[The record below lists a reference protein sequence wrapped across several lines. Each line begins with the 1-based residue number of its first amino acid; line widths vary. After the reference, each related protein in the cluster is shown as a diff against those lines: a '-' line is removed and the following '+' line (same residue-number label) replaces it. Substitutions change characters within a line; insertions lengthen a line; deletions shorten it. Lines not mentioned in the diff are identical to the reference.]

1 MNLRLM
7 DWYIGKTTF
16 LAMVVVTLCGGLLM
30 FVFTLLDALPD
41 AEEQGGFF
49 GALAQTVRT
58 MPRKIEELAPFAI
71 FLGVLIGMGNLSSNS
86 ELTIFRSTGVSV
98 TRLFVS
104 VCIPSM
110 LMIVLAQTLVPLVF
124 ASDERDSV
132 TGLGNI
138 NAAWVREGN
147 TYTRIGSINA
157 AETLQG
163 ISQYYVNDA
172 GSLTR
177 VRESRSARPMK
188 QGEGWELAEV
198 TNTAIDTRRIDVS
211 TIQRATWD
219 TPRSAESLMSAF
231 TTEPRKMS
239 LLQLYEQI
247 DDLRKAGENAKEYQI
262 EFWLKLTKPL
272 SVLGLVL
279 IAIGFVVGSTREMG
293 MGARL
298 TFGIAVGFAFHYFQT
313 LVAPVTVVFAL
324 PPAVAISIPII
335 MVWAIG
341 LVLLR
346 RIR

>member
-1 MNLRLM
+1 MNARLM

-16 LAMVVVTLCGGLLM
+16 LAMVVVTMCGGLLM

-41 AEEQGGFF
+41 AEEQGGFLA
-49 GALAQTVRT
+49 ALGQTIRT
-58 MPRKIEELAPFAI
+58 MPRKIEELAPFAV
-71 FLGVLIGMGNLSSNS
+71 FLGVLVGMGNLSSNS

-98 TRLFVS
+98 VRLFVS
-104 VCIPSM
+104 ACIPSV
-110 LMIVLAQTLVPLVF
+110 LMIILAQTLVPLVF
-124 ASDERDSV
+124 ASDERGSDSID
-132 TGLGNI
+132 GSI
-138 NAAWVREGN
+138 DAAWIREGN
-147 TYTRIGSINA
+147 TFTRIGSITGT
-157 AETLQG
+157 ETLNG
-163 ISQYYVNDA
+163 ISQYTLDDVGDL
-172 GSLTR
+172 SK
-177 VRESRSARPMK
+177 VREARTARPNDDV
-188 QGEGWELAEV
+188 GGWELDEV
-198 TNTAIDTRRIDVS
+198 TETLINSQRINVTS
-211 TIQRATWD
+211 PQSATWV
-219 TPRSAESLMSAF
+219 TPRSADSLMSAF

-247 DDLRKAGENAKEYQI
+247 DDLREAGEDGREFEV

-324 PPAVAISIPII
+324 PPAVAISIPIV

-341 LVLLR
+341 LVLLQ

>member
-1 MNLRLM
+1 MNARLM

-41 AEEQGGFF
+41 AEEQGGFIA
-49 GALAQTVRT
+49 ALGQTVRT
-58 MPRKIEELAPFAI
+58 MPRKIEELAPFAV

-98 TRLFVS
+98 VRLFVS
-104 VCIPSM
+104 ACIPSVV
-110 LMIVLAQTLVPLVF
+110 MIVLAQTLVPLIF
-124 ASDERDSV
+124 AADERGSASIDG
-132 TGLGNI
+132 TI
-138 NAAWVREGN
+138 DAAWIREGK
-147 TYTRIGSINA
+147 TFTRIGSITA
-157 AETLQG
+157 SDTLQSV
-163 ISQYYVNDA
+163 SQYRLDDVGNL
-172 GSLTR
+172 SQ
-177 VRESRSARPMK
+177 VREAKTARPK
-188 QGEGWELAEV
+188 NDEGGWELNEV
-198 TNTAIDTRRIDVS
+198 SESSISAQRIDV
-211 TIQRATWD
+211 TTPQNATWD
-219 TPRSAESLMSAF
+219 TPRSADSLMSAF

-247 DDLRKAGENAKEYQI
+247 DDLRTAREDAREYQV

-324 PPAVAISIPII
+324 PPAVAISVPII

-341 LVLLR
+341 LVLLQ

>member
-1 MNLRLM
+1 MNIKLM
-7 DWYIGKTTF
+7 DWYIGRTLF

-41 AEEQGGFF
+41 AEEQGGFLA
-49 GALAQTVRT
+49 ALGQTMRT

-86 ELTIFRSTGVSV
+86 ELTVLRSTGVSV

-104 VCIPSM
+104 SCIPSV
-110 LMIVLAQTLVPLVF
+110 LMIVFAQTLIPLMF
-124 ASDERDSV
+124 AADERGTASRSSQIA
-132 TGLGNI
+132 G
-138 NAAWVREGN
+138 AWVREGD
-147 TYTRIGSINA
+147 TFTRIGSINA
-157 AETLQG
+157 VQSLEE
-163 ISQYYVNDA
+163 ISQYELDDA
-172 GSLTR
+172 GQLIT
-177 VRESRSARPMK
+177 VREAESARPK
-188 QGEGWELAEV
+188 GQQDGWDLENV
-198 TNTAIDTRRIDVS
+198 TNTEFEADRVAVS
-211 TIQRATWD
+211 RPQTATWD
-219 TPRSAESLMSAF
+219 TPRSADSLMSAF

-239 LLQLYEQI
+239 TIQLYEQI
-247 DDLRKAGENAKEYQI
+247 ADLRKAGEDPKEYQI

-324 PPAVAISIPII
+324 PPAVAISVPIVL
-335 MVWAIG
+335 VWAIG
-341 LVLLR
+341 LVLLQ

>member
-1 MNLRLM
+1 MTVRLM

-41 AEEQGGFF
+41 AEEHGGFLA
-49 GALAQTVRT
+49 ALGQTVRT
-58 MPRKIEELAPFAI
+58 MPRKIEELAPFAV
-71 FLGVLIGMGNLSSNS
+71 FLGVLVGMGNLSSNS
-86 ELTIFRSTGVSV
+86 EITVLRSTGVSV
-98 TRLFVS
+98 IRLFVS
-104 VCIPSM
+104 ACIPSV
-110 LMIVLAQTLVPLVF
+110 LMIILAQSLVPLVF
-124 ASDERDSV
+124 AADERGSASI
-132 TGLGNI
+132 TGTI
-138 NAAWVREGN
+138 DAAWVREGN
-147 TYTRIGSINA
+147 TFTRIGSITA
-157 AETLQG
+157 TETLQG
-163 ISQYYVNDA
+163 VSQYSMDDVGNLSQVLEA
-172 GSLTR
+172 KT
-177 VRESRSARPMK
+177 ARPK
-188 QGEGWELAEV
+188 KDEGGWELDEVTETFIRAQRIEV
-198 TNTAIDTRRIDVS
+198 TNPQS
-211 TIQRATWD
+211 ATWD
-219 TPRSAESLMSAF
+219 TPRSADSLMSAF

-247 DDLRKAGENAKEYQI
+247 DDLHEAGEDATEYQV

-335 MVWAIG
+335 MVWTIG
-341 LVLLR
+341 LILLQ

>member
-41 AEEQGGFF
+41 AEEHGGFLA
-49 GALAQTVRT
+49 ALWQTVRT
-58 MPRKIEELAPFAI
+58 MPRKIEELAPFAV

-86 ELTIFRSTGVSV
+86 ELTILRSTGVSV
-98 TRLFVS
+98 LRLFVS
-104 VCIPSM
+104 ACMPSV
-110 LMIVLAQTLVPLVF
+110 LMIILAQTLVPLIF
-124 ASDERDSV
+124 AGDERDSAS
-132 TGLGNI
+132 LNRAI
-138 NAAWVREGN
+138 DAAWVREGS
-147 TYTRIGSINA
+147 TFTRIGSITST
-157 AETLQG
+157 ETLQEV
-163 ISQYYVNDA
+163 SQYRFDDKGRLA
-172 GSLTR
+172 HI
-177 VRESRSARPMK
+177 REARTARPK
-188 QGEGWELAEV
+188 GEEAGWELEEV
-198 TNTAIDTRRIDVS
+198 TDTLIDSDRIEIV
-211 TIQRATWD
+211 QPLHATWD
-219 TPRSAESLMSAF
+219 TPRSADALMSAF

-239 LLQLYEQI
+239 LLQLFEQI
-247 DDLRKAGENAKEYQI
+247 NDLRETGEDATEYQI
-262 EFWLKLTKPL
+262 EFWVKLTKPL
-272 SVLGLVL
+272 TVLGLVL

-324 PPAVAISIPII
+324 PPAIAISIPIV

-341 LVLLR
+341 LVLLQ

>member
-1 MNLRLM
+1 MNPKLM

-16 LAMVVVTLCGGLLM
+16 LAMVVVTLCGALLM

-41 AEEQGGFF
+41 AEEHGGFLA
-49 GALAQTVRT
+49 ALGQTVRT
-58 MPRKIEELAPFAI
+58 MPRKIEELAPFAV
-71 FLGVLIGMGNLSSNS
+71 FLGVLIGMGSLSSNS
-86 ELTIFRSTGVSV
+86 ELTVLRSTGVSV

-104 VCIPSM
+104 ACIPSV
-110 LMIVLAQTLVPLVF
+110 LMIILAQTLVPLIF
-124 ASDERDSV
+124 AADERGSTSIDG
-132 TGLGNI
+132 TI
-138 NAAWVREGN
+138 DAAWVREGN
-147 TYTRIGSINA
+147 TFTRIGSITST
-157 AETLQG
+157 ESLKEV
-163 ISQYYVNDA
+163 SQYRLNDA
-172 GSLTR
+172 GNLTQ
-177 VRESRSARPMK
+177 VREARTARPK
-188 QGEGWELAEV
+188 DEEGGWELEDV
-198 TNTAIDTRRIDVS
+198 KDTSIETERIEITRPLS
-211 TIQRATWD
+211 ASWD
-219 TPRSAESLMSAF
+219 TPRSADSLLSAF

-239 LLQLYEQI
+239 LLQLDEQI
-247 DDLRKAGENAKEYQI
+247 KDLHQAGEDAIEYRI

-324 PPAVAISIPII
+324 PPAVAISVPII

-341 LVLLR
+341 LVLLQ